1 MDRSCTVISVRWNID
16 VITSEDLIRERR
28 ERTFLVLAGIF
39 LSAMTLLNVVGITR
53 FIQFGPL
60 ALAVG
65 VLPYPLT
72 FLCTD
77 LISELYGRG
86 RANFLV
92 SVGLGINFLIL
103 GVLTLGSVAPSV
115 PEAVMPP
122 WQVLQLAAPVT
133 LPNGTIV
140 ESEVGLF
147 ELIYATTSGAVFAS
161 MMAYIAAQYCDVQ
174 LYHFWKRVT
183 RGKHLWLRN
192 NFSTLLSQL
201 VDSVMVVTVTFG
213 AAFLAGDI
221 AIATL
226 MTLVGSNYAFKALCA
241 LIDTVPLYLSVH
253 WLRRYLQLPPGEY
266 ATGDVT
272 SAGDP
277 TP

>member
-1 MDRSCTVISVRWNID
+1 MDRSYTAISARWNTDVIS
-16 VITSEDLIRERR
+16 SEDLIHERR

-103 GVLTLGSVAPSV
+103 GVLTLGSVAPPV

-221 AIATL
+221 AIAAL

-253 WLRRYLQLPPGEY
+253 WLRRYLQLAPGEY